1 MIVRP
6 AFPMNKEVKANP
18 LVYLVLPLALLAGG
32 CGRNAPAD
40 PKTVIGGRGLSYEE
54 LSDSDVVVK
63 VGDRALTK
71 CALEDEVDLFC
82 SLRALGG
89 RKQNETEAMK
99 KRSRDRERKRIFRGF
114 PTKVL
119 LLGAAKDMGLQVSRE
134 AISNSQVIVSKP
146 FVRKVYPHYAE
157 LKSAV
162 GVEQGKMLDRIVL
175 EDALIRTAL
184 ALHTEGKL
192 DVSEAEI
199 DEVIDQA
206 AELNKVAEAELAKSR
221 AKAADIKRRL
231 LAKENFSRL
240 ADQFSA
246 TIKDDGSAGVW
257 GDFIVKEIPYPEISK
272 AVADKNQ
279 WEWVGPFELDDGI
292 HFVRVLSRIRR
303 GKANGP
309 EDEVKLARIV
319 VALPMFYK
327 AGTRDEIRRDTRNQ
341 KFNDLQAKWLKE
353 LREKTVVAYPSG
365 TNLWAVVRKP
375 KNAKV
380 EQLMQ
385 EKGFTNETERTVK

>member
-1 MIVRP
+1 MDE
-6 AFPMNKEVKANP
+6 EVKANS
-18 LVYLVLPLALLAGG
+18 LVYLVLSLALLAGG
-32 CGRNAPAD
+32 CGRND
-40 PKTVIGGRGLSYEE
+40 PTDAKTVIGGKGLSYEE

-63 VGDRALTK
+63 VGARALTK
-71 CALEDEVDLFC
+71 RALEDEVELFC
-82 SLRALGG
+82 SLRALDG

-99 KRSRDRERKRIFRGF
+99 RCLRDRERRRIFKGF

-119 LLGAAKDMGLQVSRE
+119 LLDAAKDMGLRVSRE
-134 AISNSQVIVSKP
+134 AISNSEAIVSKP
-146 FVRKVYPHYAE
+146 FVRRAYPHYAE

-175 EDALIRTAL
+175 QDALIRTAL
-184 ALHTEGKL
+184 ALHAEGKL

-199 DEVIDQA
+199 DEVIDQVT
-206 AELNKVAEAELAKSR
+206 ELNKVAEAELAKSR

-246 TIKDDGSAGVW
+246 TIKEDGAAGVW
-257 GDFIVKEIPYPEISK
+257 GDFIVKEIPYPEIAK
-272 AVADKNQ
+272 AVADKNP
-279 WEWVGPFELDDGI
+279 WEWVGPFELDDAI

-303 GKANGP
+303 GKENGS

-327 AGTRDEIRRDTRNQ
+327 AGTRDEIRRDTRNR
-341 KFNDLQAKWLKE
+341 KFDDLQAKWLKE
-353 LREKTVVAYPSG
+353 LREKAVVAYPSG

-375 KNAKV
+375 KSEKFA
-380 EQLMQ
+380 QLMQ
-385 EKGFTNETERTVK
+385 EKGFTNKTERAVK

>member
-1 MIVRP
+1 M
-6 AFPMNKEVKANP
+6 KANR
-18 LVYLVLPLALLAGG
+18 LVYLVLPLALLVGG
-32 CGRNAPAD
+32 CGRDTSVAA
-40 PKTVIGGRGLSYEE
+40 KTVIGGKNLSYGE
-54 LSDSDVVVK
+54 LADSDVVVK

-71 CALEDEVDLFC
+71 RALEDEVELFC

-89 RKQNETEAMK
+89 WKQNETEAMK
-99 KRSRDRERKRIFRGF
+99 RRSRDRERKRIFRGF

-119 LLGAAKDMGLQVSRE
+119 LLGAAKDMGLQASRE
-134 AISNSQVIVSKP
+134 AISNSQAIVSRP
-146 FVRKVYPHYAE
+146 FVRKAYPHYAE

-162 GVEQGKMLDRIVL
+162 SVEQGKMLDKIVL
-175 EDALIRTAL
+175 QDALIRTAL
-184 ALHTEGKL
+184 ALHAEGRIE
-192 DVSEAEI
+192 VSEAEI
-199 DEVIDQA
+199 DEVIDQV
-206 AELNKVAEAELAKSR
+206 AELNKLAESAQAKSR
-221 AKAADIKRRL
+221 AKAADIKKRL

-246 TIKDDGSAGVW
+246 TIKDDGAAGVW

-279 WEWVGPFELDDGI
+279 WEWVGPLELDDGI

-327 AGTRDEIRRDTRNQ
+327 AGTRDEIRRDTRKQ